1 MSNHG
6 KVWWN
11 ELTTRDPEKAKA
23 YYGAV
28 MGWTFTAVETAGT
41 DEQRPYYIAM
51 RPDGTP
57 AGGVFTVAGPMFDGV
72 LEHWFTYIAVD
83 DLNASIAASKAQGGQ
98 CMREPFE
105 IPSFGTLAVVDDPG
119 GCCYGLIQP
128 AE

>member
-1 MSNHG
+1 
-6 KVWWN
+6 
-11 ELTTRDPEKAKA
+11 
-23 YYGAV
+23 
-28 MGWTFTAVETAGT
+28 
-41 DEQRPYYIAM
+41 
-51 RPDGTP
+51 
-57 AGGVFTVAGPMFDGV
+57 MFDGV

>member
-11 ELTTRDPEKAKA
+11 ELATRDPEKAKA

-57 AGGVFTVAGPMFDGV
+57 AGGVFTMAGPMFDGV
-72 LEHWFTYIAVD
+72 PEHWFTYIAVD
-83 DLNASIAASKAQGGQ
+83 DLTPPSPPARPRAASACANRSKSRASA
-98 CMREPFE
+98 RS
-105 IPSFGTLAVVDDPG
+105 PSSAT
-119 GCCYGLIQP
+119 P
-128 AE
+128 AAAATD